1 MGEAAIRLANIP
13 MEQVEAVEAT
23 AKVWKTSNLPK
34 DPNRTHRGPRLYG
47 HRAP

>member
-13 MEQVEAVEAT
+13 MEQVEAT

-34 DPNRTHRGPRLYG
+34 DPNRTDRGPRLYG